1 MKIDF
6 NKELQE
12 FQKEQYKNKDN
23 KKIMKE
29 RFIDKRV
36 DKKEMKL
43 EYST

>member
-1 MKIDF
+1 MKINF
-6 NKELQE
+6 NKELQV

-36 DKKEMKL
+36 KKERN
-43 EYST
+43 EII